1 MWNFAAL
8 HASLPPEGS
17 HILKRNSEAEAE
29 EQEKRFQCLMDGT
42 GVLRL
47 MWALFGEHCGT
58 FVHQSLPL
66 SLGTLGCKEVA
77 HKFCG
82 PVFQSG
88 YALLVIQLWHLV
100 AFELNFCMSCFFICS
115 LTLDELTALSAT
127 GFVDL
132 LVTNY

>member
-47 MWALFGEHCGT
+47 MWALFGEHCG
-58 FVHQSLPL
+58 
-66 SLGTLGCKEVA
+66 
-77 HKFCG
+77 

-88 YALLVIQLWHLV
+88 YTLLVIQLWHLA